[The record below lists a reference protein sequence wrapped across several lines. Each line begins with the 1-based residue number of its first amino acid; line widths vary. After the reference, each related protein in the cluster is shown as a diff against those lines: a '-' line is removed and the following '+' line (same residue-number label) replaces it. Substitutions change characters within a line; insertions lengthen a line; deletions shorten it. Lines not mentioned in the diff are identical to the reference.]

1 MERYGERKKNA
12 AGDLREAR
20 GEGGSKKN
28 RKRRMKTQDMMY
40 IALTAA
46 VTAVSAWISIPAA
59 VPFTLQTFA
68 VCLTAG
74 LLGAKRGTAS
84 IGIYLLLGLIGIPVF
99 SGFRGGIGV
108 LLSNTGGYLAG
119 FILTTL
125 IVGLCADRFG
135 RKLPALVV
143 SMTAGVAVCYAFGTA
158 WYLFLY
164 MRNTGPIGLGTV
176 LGTCVIPFIL
186 PDLAK
191 IAAAAVLAK
200 RLHRLVR

>member
-1 MERYGERKKNA
+1 MPFIGGERERRYGM
-12 AGDLREAR
+12 EAR
-20 GEGGSKKN
+20 IT
-28 RKRRMKTQDMMY
+28 TQDMMY

-74 LLGAKRGTAS
+74 LLGARRATAS
-84 IGIYLLLGLIGIPVF
+84 VCIYLLLGFIGIPVF

-119 FILTTL
+119 FVLTAL

-135 RKLPALVV
+135 RKLPVLII
-143 SMTAGVAVCYAFGTA
+143 SMVAGVAVCYAFGTA
-158 WYLFLY
+158 WYMFLY
-164 MRNTGPIGLGTV
+164 MKNTGPVGLGTV

-186 PDLAK
+186 PDLIK
-191 IAAAAVLAK
+191 IVAAAVLAK
-200 RLHRLVR
+200 RLHRVIR